1 MVEIETQGK
10 WAWGNGFKEIE
21 LIVALVNVAKGSP
34 ER

>member
-10 WAWGNGFKEIE
+10 WAWGNDFKEIE
-21 LIVALVNVAKGSP
+21 LIGALVSVAKGSP